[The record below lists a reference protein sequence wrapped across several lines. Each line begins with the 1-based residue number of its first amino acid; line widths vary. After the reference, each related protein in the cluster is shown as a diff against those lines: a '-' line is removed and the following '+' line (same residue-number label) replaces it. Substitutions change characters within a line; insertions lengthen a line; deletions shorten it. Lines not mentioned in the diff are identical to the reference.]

1 MSNACADLPESEDP
15 DPATC
20 QEALE
25 WEEPA
30 SRTSSLTSCPSG
42 PENKAPALVRI
53 VERRG
58 GSVECFFARGSN
70 WSKKKSS
77 QRKGFWLSSEG
88 KKRVH
93 HPVRGVKRRRVP
105 SPSGGA
111 ASGLV
116 FVDRG
121 SRVGFGGVRA
131 LDRLYRGWQRFFA
144 DLLKMAGRYPS
155 RRTHPR

>member
-20 QEALE
+20 QEALG
-25 WEEPA
+25 WEVLVCG
-30 SRTSSLTSCPSG
+30 TSSPAPVAIN

-77 QRKGFWLSSEG
+77 PGEGFRLSSEG
-88 KKRVH
+88 KSSAH
-93 HPVRGVKRRRVP
+93 HPVHGVKR
-105 SPSGGA
+105 
-111 ASGLV
+111 
-116 FVDRG
+116 
-121 SRVGFGGVRA
+121 
-131 LDRLYRGWQRFFA
+131 
-144 DLLKMAGRYPS
+144 
-155 RRTHPR
+155 